1 MGHYKFALDWHL
13 LVPEEVN
20 GNWEEAT
27 EENDEAI
34 ELDAHANE
42 WPSQENYQDAAEE
55 SSTAFCFVPL
65 RYIWFGPGIM
75 CKILFKSYLKEK
87 SESSFQPNDTR

>member
-13 LVPEEVN
+13 LEPEEVN

-42 WPSQENYQDAAEE
+42 WPSQENYKDAPEE

-65 RYIWFGPGIM
+65 RYIWFWPGKM
-75 CKILFKSYLKEK
+75 CII
-87 SESSFQPNDTR
+87 